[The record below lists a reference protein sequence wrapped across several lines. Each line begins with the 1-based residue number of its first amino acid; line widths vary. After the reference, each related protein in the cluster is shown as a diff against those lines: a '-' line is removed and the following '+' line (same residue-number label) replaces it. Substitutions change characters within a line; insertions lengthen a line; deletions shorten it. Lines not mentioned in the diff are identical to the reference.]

1 MEGRN
6 MITRIIYTE
15 IWQDDF
21 FVGLNPDE
29 KLLFIY
35 YLTNESV
42 NIIHLYK
49 CGVNRVKADT
59 GIDTPIIQKAQRK
72 FEENGKMFFKNGYIF
87 LRNAHRFERYEGSK
101 NEIAKGKLLS
111 RLSKEL
117 LDWYSKLSDTPI
129 DTLYKSEIIN
139 HKSETLKHKPIETKE
154 GDVSNDIPF

>member
-1 MEGRN
+1 ML
-6 MITRIIYTE
+6 TRIIYTE

-59 GIDTPIIQKAQRK
+59 GIDTPIIQEAQRK
-72 FEENGKMFFKNGYIF
+72 FEENGKIYFKNGYIF
-87 LRNAHRFERYEGSK
+87 LRNASRFEKYEGSK
-101 NEIAKGKLLS
+101 NEIAKSKLFA
-111 RLSKEL
+111 RLSKDL
-117 LDWYSKLSDTPI
+117 IDWYIQITDTPI

-139 HKSETLKHKPIETKE
+139 HKSETLKHKSITTEEVNP
-154 GDVSNDIPF
+154 NDIPF

>member
-1 MEGRN
+1 

-49 CGVNRVKADT
+49 CGINRVKADT
-59 GIDTPIIQKAQRK
+59 GIDTPIIQEAQRK
-72 FEENGKMFFKNGYIF
+72 FEKNGKIYFKNGYIF
-87 LRNAHRFERYEGSK
+87 LRNASRFEKYEGSK
-101 NEIAKGKLLS
+101 NEIAKSKLFA
-111 RLSKEL
+111 RLSKDL
-117 LDWYSKLSDTPI
+117 IDWYIQITDTPI

-139 HKSETLKHKPIETKE
+139 PKTETLNTNSVNP
-154 GDVSNDIPF
+154 NDIPF